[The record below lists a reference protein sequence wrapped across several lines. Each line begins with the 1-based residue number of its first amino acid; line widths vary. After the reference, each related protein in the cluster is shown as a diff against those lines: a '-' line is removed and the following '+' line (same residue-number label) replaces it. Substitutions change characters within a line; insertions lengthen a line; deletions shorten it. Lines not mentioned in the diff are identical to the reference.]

1 MYTPIHE
8 IPLVT
13 KDMKKGTRVSCVKT
27 HIRFF
32 CRPARLCRSNNVV
45 CLLQSLVLTRL
56 LTMIQLIWKTTTGTD
71 VHCTTTVRPVD
82 QLLNLYFYFSFLT
95 SLTAKSNS
103 WNV

>member
-1 MYTPIHE
+1 MYIQINVYYVYMYTPIHE

-45 CLLQSLVLTRL
+45 CLLQSLMLTRL
-56 LTMIQLIWKTTTGTD
+56 LAMIQLIWKTTTGTD
-71 VHCTTTVRPVD
+71 VRCTTYYCMCPVD
-82 QLLNLYFYFSFLT
+82 
-95 SLTAKSNS
+95 
-103 WNV
+103 